1 VREGDVASTGTAEG
15 DEGVC
20 VDVVVVVDG
29 VWGFARVVVGVEADA
44 ADGAGVGGTRQSVV
58 ARVVR
63 VVRQIIHR
71 AARVV

>member
-1 VREGDVASTGTAEG
+1 MREGDVASTGTAEG

-20 VDVVVVVDG
+20 VDVVVDG

-71 AARVV
+71 AARYV

>member
-1 VREGDVASTGTAEG
+1 MREGDVASTGTAEG

-20 VDVVVVVDG
+20 VDVVVVDG